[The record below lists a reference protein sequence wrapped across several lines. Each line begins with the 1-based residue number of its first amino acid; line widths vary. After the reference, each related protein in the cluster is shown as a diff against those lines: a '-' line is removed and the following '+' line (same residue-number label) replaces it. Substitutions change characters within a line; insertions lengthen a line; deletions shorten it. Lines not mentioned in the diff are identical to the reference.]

1 MNMNNNAT
9 QINKFTPRL
18 SLGPLLYYWPAVDV
32 FRFYEAIARTPVDII
47 YLGETVCSKRRL
59 LRPDAWLQ
67 IAGLLQQAGKQVVLS
82 TLTLL
87 EANSDLSSLQR
98 ICSNAQYMVE
108 ANDMSAVQLM
118 SGKKSFVTG
127 PAVNIYNSRTL
138 EVLARAGLKRWTLP
152 VELSKDTLTTLH
164 QKRPVNVE
172 TEVFVFGRLPLAYSA
187 RCFTA
192 RAHDLP
198 KDDCQYR
205 CLDYADGLMLKTRE
219 DEPFLVLNGI
229 QTQSAKTQNLIADV
243 DDFINLEIDVLR
255 ISPQSKNTEQVI
267 DVFHKCLHGT
277 ISIGDAEN
285 TLQKYIMSGEC
296 DGYWRGQAGMDNPEM
311 NKIPIDSNRENIS

>member
-1 MNMNNNAT
+1 MNNDAS
-9 QINKFTPRL
+9 QINKFKPRL
-18 SLGPLLYYWPAVDV
+18 SLGPLLYYWPGDDV
-32 FRFYEAIARTPVDII
+32 FRFYESIAETPVDIV

-59 LRPDAWLQ
+59 LRPEAWLQ

-87 EANSDLSSLQR
+87 EANSDLSSLKR
-98 ICSNAQYMVE
+98 ICSNEQYMVE

-118 SGKKSFVTG
+118 SGKKPFVTG

-138 EVLARAGLKRWTLP
+138 DVLAHAGLKRWTLP

-164 QKRPVNVE
+164 KNRPVNVE

-192 RAHDLP
+192 RAHNLP

-219 DEPFLVLNGI
+219 DESFLVLNGI
-229 QTQSAKTQNLIADV
+229 QTQSAKTQNLIADI

-267 DVFHKCLHGT
+267 DVFYKCLHGN
-277 ISIGDAEN
+277 ISGSDAKS
-285 TLQKYIMSGEC
+285 TLKKYIMSDEC
-296 DGYWRGQAGMDNPEM
+296 NGYWHGQAGMDDSEI
-311 NKIPIDSNRENIS
+311 NKISINNRRENIS